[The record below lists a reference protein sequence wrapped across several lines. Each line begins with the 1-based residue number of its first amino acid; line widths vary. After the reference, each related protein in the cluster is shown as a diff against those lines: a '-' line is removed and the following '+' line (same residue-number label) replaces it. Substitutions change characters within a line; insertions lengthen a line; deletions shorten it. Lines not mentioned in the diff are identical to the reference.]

1 MKIKDLEIF
10 LDLLKSKSPTQTA
23 ERFSISQPNVS
34 IVVKR
39 LEKLAGFPLF
49 ERIGKKLVPTSRA
62 LFLGGMW
69 LEVVQGYYASLE
81 SLERTDSQE
90 ITGELSIVATHTIS
104 EYFLPKIVFEFAKT
118 HRKVRLKLQV
128 AHFKEC
134 FEQIKKG
141 AVDLALVEGDISSQY
156 ASTEGLVSEMLHT
169 DSLIVASNDFIL
181 ASRTRD
187 IKDLLD
193 KMWILR
199 EYGSGQREQF
209 VGALAKLGVE
219 IPIFIE
225 LNCTTAIKDLVICE
239 GALSVFSEIA
249 IRKELENKVLFPIKI
264 KNLPLEQ
271 SFYSLKRRSQ
281 LHNPILLKFE
291 EYVLEQSKQ

>member
-141 AVDLALVEGDISSQY
+141 AVDLALVEGDIPSQY

-187 IKDLLD
+187 IKDL
-193 KMWILR
+193 
-199 EYGSGQREQF
+199 
-209 VGALAKLGVE
+209 
-219 IPIFIE
+219 
-225 LNCTTAIKDLVICE
+225 
-239 GALSVFSEIA
+239 
-249 IRKELENKVLFPIKI
+249 
-264 KNLPLEQ
+264 
-271 SFYSLKRRSQ
+271 SLI
-281 LHNPILLKFE
+281 HI
-291 EYVLEQSKQ
+291 

>member
-90 ITGELSIVATHTIS
+90 ITGELSIIATHTIS

-118 HRKVRLKLQV
+118 HRKVKLKLQV
-128 AHFKEC
+128 AHLKEC
-134 FEQIKKG
+134 FLQVKKG
-141 AVDLALVEGDISSQY
+141 AVDLALVEGDIPSQY

-193 KMWILR
+193 KIWILR

-219 IPIFIE
+219 IPIFLE

-271 SFYSLKRRSQ
+271 SFYSLKRQSQ